1 MSFERLAVRPR
12 IAVEIIGEIAAG
24 MKFEM
29 LEVSNHP
36 VVTGLVRPNLP
47 VTDRTAFDAGRVQP
61 ERLIKRYRLPA
72 LTDAEF
78 ATSFATIGHGNDY
91 KLSRRHSLG

>member
-1 MSFERLAVRPR
+1 
-12 IAVEIIGEIAAG
+12 

-47 VTDRTAFDAGRVQP
+47 VTDRTPFDAGRVQP
-61 ERLIKRYRLPA
+61 ERLIERNRLPA
-72 LTDAEF
+72 LADAEF
-78 ATSFATIGHGNDY
+78 AASFATISHDTDY
-91 KLSRRHSLG
+91 NLSRWHDLGKFGPATLPSFGVLGQ

>member
-12 IAVEIIGEIAAG
+12 VAVKIIGEVAAG

-29 LEVSNHP
+29 LEVSHHP
-36 VVTGLVRPNLP
+36 VVPGLVRPNLP
-47 VTDRTAFDAGRVQP
+47 MADRTAFDAGRVQP
-61 ERLIKRYRLPA
+61 ERLIKRDRLPA

-78 ATSFATIGHGNDY
+78 ATSFTTIGHGNEY

>member
-1 MSFERLAVRPR
+1 
-12 IAVEIIGEIAAG
+12 